1 MTSIHL
7 DAEQQNAVDHRGS
20 NLLILAGAGSG
31 KTLTLTRRAA
41 AFLEEHRAANLLLM
55 TFTKKAAD
63 EIRKRLKDAVPPG
76 LAEELK
82 DAWIGTFHSVCFR
95 LLKEYGDRLGL
106 EPGWSV
112 VVSDDANRVLK
123 ESARRSSLTDD
134 QVQDLIRLYSYSR
147 NCMTPWQSH
156 LGGSRFG
163 ALTKGDSS
171 AISEVLSRYRDRCR
185 QSGRVDF
192 DDLQVLTV
200 ELLEGH
206 PLVRTNLHDQ
216 FRIVLVD
223 EYQDTSTIQAHLL
236 RMLVAPTTLITAVGD
251 EAQGIYG
258 FRGATLDNIRQFQQ
272 HFSAKQA
279 VVRSNYRSTPEI
291 LGVAK
296 AAIAGSAL
304 SLTIDTVSRCP
315 SHLKPLFVSCENP
328 VLEAAYAVHRIQKCH
343 RDGVS
348 LDRIAVLYRAKA
360 LAAPLEAELRR
371 QGVAYRVFGG
381 PEFFTQAHIRFVLDC
396 CRLVMNPEDSIALSG
411 IQDTLRISAG
421 PLDEIAEQA
430 VEKQLSLW
438 ELFSPD
444 PAKSSPSGRLRA
456 LGEALGRVRQLWS
469 AGAPVI
475 MTVQGL
481 ISIAE
486 DRLLLLPDMDAAAV
500 REDFDVLLDIAGSY
514 QTLEDFANA
523 VVVDDWG
530 DNSTEGPS
538 VTLSTIHSA
547 KGLEWDV
554 VFLIG
559 LVDWWF
565 PSQKA
570 VQETGSDEEERRLF
584 YVAVTR
590 AKRSLCMTSYRS
602 NIDRSGVVRQQTPSR
617 FVVDLPA
624 SLIQKSRQ

>member
-1 MTSIHL
+1 MTSIDL
-7 DAEQQNAVDHRGS
+7 DTDQQRAVSHRGT

-41 AFLEEHRAANLLLM
+41 AFLEEHRAENLLLM

-63 EIRKRLKDAVPPG
+63 EIRKRLKDEVPPG
-76 LAEELK
+76 LAAELK

-112 VVSDDANRVLK
+112 VVSVDADRVLK

-134 QVQDLIRLYSYSR
+134 QVWDLIRLYSYAR
-147 NCMTPWQSH
+147 NSMTPWQSH
-156 LGGSRFG
+156 LGAPRFA
-163 ALTKGDSS
+163 ALTMRDELAVSK
-171 AISEVLSRYRDRCR
+171 VLSRYRDRCR

-192 DDLQVLTV
+192 DDLQVLTL

-206 PLVRTNLHDQ
+206 PSVRSELHAR
-216 FRIVLVD
+216 FRVVLVD

-258 FRGATLDNIRQFQQ
+258 FRGATLDNIRQFQRT
-272 HFSAKQA
+272 FSAEQA

-296 AAIAGSAL
+296 AAIAGSGL

-315 SHLKPLFVSCENP
+315 GHLKPLFASCENP
-328 VLEAAYAVHRIQKCH
+328 VSEAAYVVRRIQQCH
-343 RDGVS
+343 RDGVP

-360 LAAPLEAELRR
+360 LAGPLEAELRR

-381 PEFFTQAHIRFVLDC
+381 PEFFTQAHIRVVLDC

-430 VEKQLSLW
+430 VVKQLSLW
-438 ELFSPD
+438 ELFAPD
-444 PAKSSPSGRLRA
+444 PAKASPSGRLRV
-456 LGEALGRVRQLWS
+456 LGDDLSRVRQAWS
-469 AGAPVI
+469 GGAAVI
-475 MTVQGL
+475 ETVQGL
-481 ISIAE
+481 ISLAE
-486 DRLLLLPDMDAAAV
+486 DRLRMLPDMDAAEV

-523 VVVDDWG
+523 VVVDDW
-530 DNSTEGPS
+530 DSDTNEGPS

-565 PSQKA
+565 PSQKTI
-570 VQETGSDEEERRLF
+570 QQTGSDEEERRLF

-590 AKRSLCMTSYRS
+590 ARRSLCMTSYRS
-602 NIDRSGVVRQQTPSR
+602 NIDRSGTARQQTPSR
-617 FVVDLPA
+617 FVTELP
-624 SLIQKSRQ
+624 SHLIQKTKQ